1 MNANGYS
8 WLQTIVAEK
17 QVQFLPLSNK
27 GDYAAECKVVLL
39 QHNKKPLDIS
49 KALLSLGFAQSV
61 PVSREISTVHDKTL
75 QKYFKQLLSEEKKAK
90 SKRAGL
96 WADQ

>member
-1 MNANGYS
+1 M
-8 WLQTIVAEK
+8 
-17 QVQFLPLSNK
+17 QFLPLSNK
-27 GDYAAECKVVLL
+27 GTYAAECTVVLL
-39 QHNKKPLDIS
+39 EHNKKPLDIS
-49 KALLSLGFAQSV
+49 KALVSLGFAQSV
-61 PVSREISTVHDKTL
+61 PIPKEISTVKDKTL